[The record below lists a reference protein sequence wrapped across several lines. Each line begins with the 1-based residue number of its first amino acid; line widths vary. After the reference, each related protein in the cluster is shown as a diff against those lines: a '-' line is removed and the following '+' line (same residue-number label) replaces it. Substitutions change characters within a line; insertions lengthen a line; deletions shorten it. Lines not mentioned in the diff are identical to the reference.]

1 MTPIDLGALVVIAAR
16 ALEEDVPAVLDLLD
30 VAAAEAALAE
40 AARADADT
48 AGAPS
53 AGPGSGAPGRDVS
66 TGPGRDR
73 SGTAGRDG
81 SGAPG
86 RDRSGAPGRDRS
98 GAPGHDPETRA
109 AARAAA
115 LLSALVEHRPLARG
129 NQQVAVLATVT
140 FLTVNGWQ
148 VDLEPAGNTAAVVAG
163 LAAGRWSAADL
174 TTWLSPRISGSG
186 ARRAPRPAPEAP
198 APETPAHQAAAQ
210 ETPAH
215 EAPAHEAPA
224 HEAPAHEART
234 PSPAKE
240 APMHGWLPNLRR
252 TARRKGDLMFRRFS
266 PRAREVIISAQQ
278 EARALHHNYI
288 GTEHILL
295 GLVRDREGAAGQAL
309 HVLGI
314 SPDTV
319 REQVL
324 DIIGEGK
331 QEPAGHIP
339 FTPRA
344 KRVLELAVREAV
356 QLGHLYV
363 GTEHILLGLIREGD
377 GVGWHV
383 LNRLGATVPKVRGQV
398 FELMSQVQRA
408 PSHVIAPPRIR
419 DYDTRIELARQA
431 KNAAIDAKDF
441 DRAAAARES
450 EKELLAEQ
458 DRLIAQWSAGV
469 DVATLG
475 RELDWLRDEVNRL
488 QGLLLQNGIEP
499 EQPLRRP
506 EDPTQQS
513 A

>member
-1 MTPIDLGALVVIAAR
+1 
-16 ALEEDVPAVLDLLD
+16 
-30 VAAAEAALAE
+30 
-40 AARADADT
+40 
-48 AGAPS
+48 
-53 AGPGSGAPGRDVS
+53 
-66 TGPGRDR
+66 
-73 SGTAGRDG
+73 
-81 SGAPG
+81 
-86 RDRSGAPGRDRS
+86 
-98 GAPGHDPETRA
+98 
-109 AARAAA
+109 
-115 LLSALVEHRPLARG
+115 
-129 NQQVAVLATVT
+129 
-140 FLTVNGWQ
+140 
-148 VDLEPAGNTAAVVAG
+148 
-163 LAAGRWSAADL
+163 
-174 TTWLSPRISGSG
+174 
-186 ARRAPRPAPEAP
+186 
-198 APETPAHQAAAQ
+198 
-210 ETPAH
+210 
-215 EAPAHEAPA
+215 
-224 HEAPAHEART
+224 
-234 PSPAKE
+234 
-240 APMHGWLPNLRR
+240 
-252 TARRKGDLMFRRFS
+252 MFRRFS
-266 PRAREVIISAQQ
+266 PEAREVIISAQH

-295 GLVRDREGAAGQAL
+295 GLVRDREGAAGRAL
-309 HVLGI
+309 HALGI

-363 GTEHILLGLIREGD
+363 GTEHILLGLIRQGD
-377 GVGWHV
+377 GVAWHV
-383 LNRLGATVPKVRGQV
+383 LDRLGATIPTVRGQI

-408 PSHVIAPPRIR
+408 PGHVIAPPRIR

-506 EDPTQQS
+506 EDPTQQT

>member
-40 AARADADT
+40 AARAEADT
-48 AGAPS
+48 AGAPPAEAPPAGAPS
-53 AGPGSGAPGRDVS
+53 AGAGSGTASRDLS
-66 TGPGRDR
+66 GTASRDL
-73 SGTAGRDG
+73 SGTAGRDL
-81 SGAPG
+81 SGTAG
-86 RDRSGAPGRDRS
+86 RDLSGTA
-98 GAPGHDPETRA
+98 GHDPETRA

-115 LLSALVEHRPLARG
+115 LLGALVGHRPLARG
-129 NQQVAVLATVT
+129 NEQVAVLATVT
-140 FLTVNGWQ
+140 FLAVNGWQ
-148 VDLEPAGNTAAVVAG
+148 VDLEPAGDTAAVVAG
-163 LAAGRWSAADL
+163 LAAGRRSAADL
-174 TTWLSPRISGSG
+174 TTWLSPRLSGSG
-186 ARRAPRPAPEAP
+186 ARHAPQTAPEAP
-198 APETPAHQAAAQ
+198 AHKTPAHQA
-210 ETPAH
+210 PAH
-215 EAPAHEAPA
+215 EAQAHEAS
-224 HEAPAHEART
+224 T

-288 GTEHILL
+288 GTEHVLL
-295 GLVRDREGAAGQAL
+295 GLLRDREGVAGRAL
-309 HVLGI
+309 HALGI
-314 SPDTV
+314 SPETV
-319 REQVL
+319 RDQIL
-324 DIIGEGK
+324 DIIGEGN

-339 FTPRA
+339 FTPRT

-363 GTEHILLGLIREGD
+363 GTEHILLGLVREGD

-383 LNRLGATVPKVRGQV
+383 LSRLGVTVPKVRDQV
-398 FELMSQVQRA
+398 LQLVSQDRRK
-408 PSHVIAPPRIR
+408 PSEIIAPPGIR

-431 KNAAIDAKDF
+431 KDAAVDAKDF

-450 EKELLAEQ
+450 EKELLAGR

-499 EQPLRRP
+499 GRP
-506 EDPTQQS
+506 SHSGDQLPGDQDPGDASQRS

>member
-1 MTPIDLGALVVIAAR
+1 
-16 ALEEDVPAVLDLLD
+16 
-30 VAAAEAALAE
+30 
-40 AARADADT
+40 
-48 AGAPS
+48 
-53 AGPGSGAPGRDVS
+53 
-66 TGPGRDR
+66 
-73 SGTAGRDG
+73 
-81 SGAPG
+81 
-86 RDRSGAPGRDRS
+86 
-98 GAPGHDPETRA
+98 
-109 AARAAA
+109 
-115 LLSALVEHRPLARG
+115 
-129 NQQVAVLATVT
+129 
-140 FLTVNGWQ
+140 
-148 VDLEPAGNTAAVVAG
+148 
-163 LAAGRWSAADL
+163 
-174 TTWLSPRISGSG
+174 
-186 ARRAPRPAPEAP
+186 
-198 APETPAHQAAAQ
+198 
-210 ETPAH
+210 
-215 EAPAHEAPA
+215 
-224 HEAPAHEART
+224 
-234 PSPAKE
+234 
-240 APMHGWLPNLRR
+240 
-252 TARRKGDLMFRRFS
+252 
-266 PRAREVIISAQQ
+266 
-278 EARALHHNYI
+278 
-288 GTEHILL
+288 
-295 GLVRDREGAAGQAL
+295 
-309 HVLGI
+309 
-314 SPDTV
+314 V

-344 KRVLELAVREAV
+344 KKVLELAVREAV

-398 FELMSQVQRA
+398 FELMNQVQRA

-506 EDPTQQS
+506 EDPTQQT

>member
-16 ALEEDVPAVLDLLD
+16 ALEDDVPAVLDLLD

-40 AARADADT
+40 AAPAEADP
-48 AGAPS
+48 AGAP
-53 AGPGSGAPGRDVS
+53 
-66 TGPGRDR
+66 
-73 SGTAGRDG
+73 
-81 SGAPG
+81 
-86 RDRSGAPGRDRS
+86 
-98 GAPGHDPETRA
+98 A
-109 AARAAA
+109 AARAAT
-115 LLSALVEHRPLARG
+115 LLSALVRHRPLARG
-129 NQQVAVLATVT
+129 NEQVAVLATVT

-148 VDLEPAGNTAAVVAG
+148 VDLEPAGDTAAVVAG

-186 ARRAPRPAPEAP
+186 ARHAPQPAPEAP
-198 APETPAHQAAAQ
+198 AHGTPAHQAQ
-210 ETPAH
+210 AH
-215 EAPAHEAPA
+215 EAS
-224 HEAPAHEART
+224 T

-252 TARRKGDLMFRRFS
+252 TARRKGDGMFRRFS

-295 GLVRDREGAAGQAL
+295 GLVRDREGGAGRAL
-309 HVLGI
+309 LVLGI
-314 SPDTV
+314 SPETV
-319 REQVL
+319 RDQVL

-383 LNRLGATVPKVRGQV
+383 LNRLGATVPTVRGQV
-398 FELMSQVQRA
+398 LELMSQVQRA

-450 EKELLAEQ
+450 EKELLVEQ
-458 DRLIAQWSAGV
+458 DRLIAQWSSGV

-475 RELDWLRDEVNRL
+475 RELDWLRDEVDRL

-506 EDPTQQS
+506 GDPTQQT

>member
-40 AARADADT
+40 AARAEADP
-48 AGAPS
+48 AGAP
-53 AGPGSGAPGRDVS
+53 P
-66 TGPGRDR
+66 
-73 SGTAGRDG
+73 
-81 SGAPG
+81 
-86 RDRSGAPGRDRS
+86 
-98 GAPGHDPETRA
+98 APGHDPETRA

-115 LLSALVEHRPLARG
+115 LLSALVGHRPLARG
-129 NQQVAVLATVT
+129 NEQVAVLATVT

-148 VDLEPAGNTAAVVAG
+148 VDLEPAANTAAVVAG

-186 ARRAPRPAPEAP
+186 ASQAPRPAPETP
-198 APETPAHQAAAQ
+198 QETPAHQ
-210 ETPAH
+210 TPAH
-215 EAPAHEAPA
+215 EAAAHQT
-224 HEAPAHEART
+224 RT

-252 TARRKGDLMFRRFS
+252 TSRLKGDLMFRRFS

-295 GLVRDREGAAGQAL
+295 GLLHDREGMAGRAL
-309 HVLGI
+309 HALGI
-314 SPDTV
+314 TPETV
-319 REQVL
+319 REQIL
-324 DIIGEGK
+324 DIIGEGH

-344 KRVLELAVREAV
+344 KKVLELAVREAV
-356 QLGHLYV
+356 HLGHLYV
-363 GTEHILLGLIREGD
+363 GTEHILLGLVREGD
-377 GVGWHV
+377 GVSWQV
-383 LNRLGATVPKVRGQV
+383 LSRLGATAPKVRDQV
-398 FELMSQVQRA
+398 LELVSQDRRT
-408 PSHVIAPPRIR
+408 PREVIAPPGIR

-431 KNAAIDAKDF
+431 KDAAVDAKDF

-450 EKELLAEQ
+450 EKELVAGR

-499 EQPLRRP
+499 DQPLRRP
-506 EDPTQQS
+506 EDPTEQT

>member
-16 ALEEDVPAVLDLLD
+16 ALEEDVPAVLGLLD

-48 AGAPS
+48 AGALPAGAPPAGAPHAGAPPAGAPS
-53 AGPGSGAPGRDVS
+53 AGTGSDASDRAVSGAPGRDVS
-66 TGPGRDR
+66 GTGGRDW
-73 SGTAGRDG
+73 
-81 SGAPG
+81 
-86 RDRSGAPGRDRS
+86 S
-98 GAPGHDPETRA
+98 GAPGHDPETRT

-140 FLTVNGWQ
+140 FLAVNGWQ

-186 ARRAPRPAPEAP
+186 ARQAPRPAPEAP
-198 APETPAHQAAAQ
+198 AHETPAHQAPAH

-215 EAPAHEAPA
+215 ET
-224 HEAPAHEART
+224 RT

-252 TARRKGDLMFRRFS
+252 TAGRKEDLMFRRFS

-288 GTEHILL
+288 GTEHVLL
-295 GLVRDREGAAGQAL
+295 GLLRDREGVAGRAL
-309 HVLGI
+309 QVLGI
-314 SPDTV
+314 SPETV
-319 REQVL
+319 REQIL
-324 DIIGEGK
+324 DIIGQGH

-339 FTPRA
+339 FTPRT
-344 KRVLELAVREAV
+344 KKVLELAVREAV

-363 GTEHILLGLIREGD
+363 GTEHILLGLVREGD

-383 LNRLGATVPKVRGQV
+383 LSRLGVTVPKVRDQV
-398 FELMSQVQRA
+398 LELASQDRRA
-408 PSHVIAPPRIR
+408 ASHVIAPPGIR

-431 KNAAIDAKDF
+431 KDTAVDARDF

-450 EKELLAEQ
+450 EKELVAGR
-458 DRLIAQWSAGV
+458 DRLIAQWSAGL

-506 EDPTQQS
+506 EDPTQQT